1 VVNGGDRGVLRLV
14 RIAISYPED
23 REKITTWPREKLR
36 DIGSLILME
45 SAMDKRQGKLFRA
58 GPNWEQNPTLIMR
71 DKTGI
76 DKAICSWKSH
86 KRRLSLSRLA
96 GFRDSRRGHIRQLDV
111 EVLYPDDSI
120 ELKSYK
126 EDWLQ
131 ETERL
136 IFFPLTDIATSRNW
150 KKNPAFIRCLP
161 GGTTEGM
168 CAKLGIPPIVPALP
182 SDVDLGADCGFER
195 IGLPI
200 TS

>member
-1 VVNGGDRGVLRLV
+1 V

-23 REKITTWPREKLR
+23 REKITTWPREKLKE
-36 DIGSLILME
+36 ISFLILME

-71 DKTGI
+71 DRTGI
-76 DKAICSWKSH
+76 DKAICSWESH
-86 KRRLSLSRLA
+86 KRRHSLSRLA
-96 GFRDSRRGHIRQLDV
+96 GFSDSRRGHIRQLDV
-111 EVLYPDDSI
+111 EVLYPDDSV

-126 EDWLQ
+126 ENWLQ

-136 IFFPLTDIATSRNW
+136 IFFPLTDIATSGDW
-150 KKNPAFIRCLP
+150 KENPAFIRCLP
-161 GGTTEGM
+161 GGILEGM
-168 CAKLGIPPIVPALP
+168 CAKIGIPPKVPALP
-182 SDVDLGADCGFER
+182 SDIDLGADCGFER